1 MKHRVKNNSNNK
13 KFSQSAI
20 ESVKEALS
28 TVCSSGLAQK
38 HWWWHRAEHCT
49 PMGAHSGAGE
59 HQHPIILTREHPAP
73 SAPCLGTK
81 LISSQGK
88 EEEELE
94 MSEPF
99 LPLSHQS
106 FLQLKPVP
114 VQYPELLSFPNSALM
129 GLLPKPPGHAGHW
142 CSAPSVSE
150 TRFRQELSSNEL
162 LLKDSVTNSHLSK

>member
-1 MKHRVKNNSNNK
+1 
-13 KFSQSAI
+13 
-20 ESVKEALS
+20 
-28 TVCSSGLAQK
+28 
-38 HWWWHRAEHCT
+38 
-49 PMGAHSGAGE
+49 MGAHSGAGE
-59 HQHPIILTREHPAP
+59 HPAPSEHPIILTREHPAP

-114 VQYPELLSFPNSALM
+114 IQYPELLSFLNSALM
-129 GLLPKPPGHAGHW
+129 GLLPKPLAMLGIGA
-142 CSAPSVSE
+142 
-150 TRFRQELSSNEL
+150 L
-162 LLKDSVTNSHLSK
+162 LHLSQKPGSGRSSPLTSFY